1 MTVKELLERF
11 DKFIANDFNHLRDKV
26 DASAKTTVKFFI
38 SLVVGLLG
46 IIGGL
51 IYLIVGK

>member
-1 MTVKELLERF
+1 MTAKEVLEYVVRF
-11 DKFIANDFNHLRDKV
+11 IDNDFAHLRERV
-26 DASAKTTVKFFI
+26 DSNAKTTTKFFV
-38 SLVVGLLG
+38 SLIIGLLG